1 MMSPEERK
9 ALRKAKIAAR
19 DSLTAE
25 KRDRLSKS
33 IVSRILDSRLFREA
47 KTVLIYRGI
56 RGEVRLDGLE
66 EAVEMG
72 SEAGH
77 PDFVGKRLVYPLC
90 ISKTE
95 MIVLLPERADSWQD
109 GYCGIREPIREKSQ
123 EIQPEEIDLVIC
135 PCTVFDENCGRMGM
149 GAGFYDRY
157 LEKCVNARIAAAAFE
172 VQKTETVPME
182 AWDKPME
189 MVFTDA
195 AVYCAK
201 SACQN
206 DA

>member
-1 MMSPEERK
+1 MSPEERK

-25 KRDRLSKS
+25 ERDRLSKS
-33 IVSRILDSRLFREA
+33 IVSHILGSRQFREA

-56 RGEVRLDGLE
+56 RGEVRLDALE
-66 EAVEMG
+66 EAVEKG
-72 SEAGH
+72 IEAGH
-77 PDFVGKRLVYPLC
+77 PDFAGKRLVYPLC

-95 MIVLLPERADSWQD
+95 MIALMPEGADSWQD

-157 LEKCVNARIAAAAFE
+157 LEKCVNARITAAAFE
-172 VQKTETVPME
+172 VQKAEEVPMA

-189 MVFTDA
+189 MVFTDVT
-195 AVYCAK
+195 VYCAK

-206 DA
+206 DV